1 MHFSSLGL
9 LGLHFAN
16 PQSAH
21 QQLSWWPPGT
31 PKYTDE
37 GLPMNLTKN

>member
-9 LGLHFAN
+9 LDLHFAN

-31 PKYTDE
+31 PKCTDE